1 MWRGRSENAST
12 RETILRQLLTL
23 AWEVARRPAQLP
35 AMSRDAADITQLL
48 AAWRDGDR
56 SALGALTP
64 LVYEE
69 LRRVA
74 ERYMRNESK
83 QQTLQATA
91 LVHEAYARLATVEM
105 SWKNRAH
112 FLGFMAR
119 LMRQVLVDRAR
130 ARNSAKRGVAFERVT
145 LGDQIELAS
154 TSDDVVLELDQ
165 ALQELA
171 RFDELK
177 SRIIE
182 LRFFGGL
189 TYDEAADAL
198 DISTATLYRELRLA
212 KAWLKHR
219 LQTTMRD

>member
-1 MWRGRSENAST
+1 
-12 RETILRQLLTL
+12 
-23 AWEVARRPAQLP
+23 
-35 AMSRDAADITQLL
+35 MSRDSPDITQLL
-48 AAWRDGDR
+48 IAWRDGDK
-56 SALGALTP
+56 SALDTLTP
-64 LVYEE
+64 LVYDE

-91 LVHEAYARLATVEM
+91 LVHEAYARLTTVEM
-105 SWKNRAH
+105 SWNNRAH

-130 ARNSAKRGVAFERVT
+130 ARNSTKRGADFDRVT
-145 LGDQIELAS
+145 LSEDIEFSPTA
-154 TSDDVVLELDQ
+154 DDVVLELDQ
-165 ALQELA
+165 ALQELC

-189 TYDEAADAL
+189 TYEESADAL
-198 DISTATLYRELRLA
+198 DISRATLDRELRLA
-212 KAWLKHR
+212 KAWLKHK
-219 LQTTMRD
+219 LHTTIGD

>member
-1 MWRGRSENAST
+1 M
-12 RETILRQLLTL
+12 Q
-23 AWEVARRPAQLP
+23 PH
-35 AMSRDAADITQLL
+35 ADITQLL
-48 AAWRDGDR
+48 IAWRDGDN
-56 SALGALTP
+56 SALDALTP

-69 LRRVA
+69 LRRLA

-83 QQTLQATA
+83 QRTLQATA

-105 SWKNRAH
+105 SWNNRAH

-119 LMRQVLVDRAR
+119 LMRQILVDRAR
-130 ARNSAKRGVAFERVT
+130 ARNSAKRGAAFERVT
-145 LGDQIELAS
+145 LNENLEISSDSDEL
-154 TSDDVVLELDQ
+154 VLELDQ
-165 ALQELA
+165 ALQELR

-198 DISTATLYRELRLA
+198 DISAATFDRELRLA
-212 KAWLKHR
+212 KAWLRHR
-219 LQTTMRD
+219 LQTKTDD

>member
-1 MWRGRSENAST
+1 MSTHGIKDQEHARNA
-12 RETILRQLLTL
+12 ILRQLLTL
-23 AWEVARRPAQLP
+23 AW
-35 AMSRDAADITQLL
+35 DAARLRAQSGPMPADTDITQLL
-48 AAWRDGDR
+48 IAWQEGDS
-56 SALGALTP
+56 SALEALTP

-83 QQTLQATA
+83 QPTLQATA
-91 LVHEAYARLATVEM
+91 LVHEAYARVATVAM

-119 LMRQVLVDRAR
+119 LMRQILVDRAR
-130 ARNSAKRGVAFERVT
+130 ARNSTKRGVDFDRVT
-145 LGDQIELAS
+145 LSENLKLSSDE
-154 TSDDVVLELDQ
+154 DDVILELDQ
-165 ALQELA
+165 ALQELR

-198 DISTATLYRELRLA
+198 EISTSTLDRELRLA
-212 KAWLKHR
+212 KAWLRDR
-219 LQTTMRD
+219 LQTVIYD

>member
-1 MWRGRSENAST
+1 MASIRS
-12 RETILRQLLTL
+12 QLLTL
-23 AWEVARRPAQLP
+23 AWELARRPAQ
-35 AMSRDAADITQLL
+35 SRSMPTDADITRLL
-48 AAWRDGDR
+48 LAWRDGDS
-56 SALGALTP
+56 SALDALTP

-105 SWKNRAH
+105 SWNNRAH

-119 LMRQVLVDRAR
+119 LMRQILVDRAR
-130 ARNSAKRGVAFERVT
+130 ARNSAKRGADFDRVT
-145 LGDQIELAS
+145 LHDNLDLAAES
-154 TSDDVVLELDQ
+154 DVVILELDE
-165 ALQELA
+165 ALQELQ

-189 TYDEAADAL
+189 TYDETADAL
-198 DISTATLYRELRLA
+198 DISTSTLDRELRLA
-212 KAWLKHR
+212 KAWLRHR
-219 LQTTMRD
+219 LQTVIER